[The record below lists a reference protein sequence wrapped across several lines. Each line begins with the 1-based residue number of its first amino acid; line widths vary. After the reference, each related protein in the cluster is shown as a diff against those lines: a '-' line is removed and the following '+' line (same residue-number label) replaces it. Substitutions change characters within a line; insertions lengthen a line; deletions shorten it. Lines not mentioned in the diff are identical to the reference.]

1 MVDIRSDEVRG
12 VIILHLTGRLTV
24 GGSIR
29 GLQEQVGDLLEAGF
43 KKILVD
49 VAGVTHMDSWGVG
62 ELLMAREPVLI
73 AGGEMKLL
81 NLDKRERHMPHAMV
95 LAAVFEKF
103 EDESSAILSY
113 SSPKPPD
120 TQALARAENSGEF
133 RWVDG
138 WPRLFGQGG

>member
-1 MVDIRSDEVRG
+1 MVDMRSSEVRG

-29 GLQEQVGDLLEAGF
+29 GLQEQVGDLLDSGF

-49 VAGVTHMDSWGVG
+49 VADVTHMDSWGVG
-62 ELLMAREPVLI
+62 ELLMARETVVI

-81 NLDKRERHMPHAMV
+81 NLEKRERDIPHAMV
-95 LAAVFEKF
+95 LGAVFEKF
-103 EDESSAILSY
+103 EDEPSAILSY
-113 SSPKPPD
+113 SSPKLPD
-120 TQALARAENSGEF
+120 PEAVARAEKSGEF

-138 WPRLFGQGG
+138 WPRLFGHGG